1 MMLALSVSVTKRQK
15 LRKIKRL
22 IQTIEN
28 VSHAVCRC
36 RTNKSPREGAFVRW
50 RGRRDDRSADLV
62 VVQQPAKFTKTL
74 ISLEF
79 ARCASVFYPH
89 LYPHDGSPALRV
101 APQQLSLS

>member
-1 MMLALSVSVTKRQK
+1 MLALSVSVTKRQK

-28 VSHAVCRC
+28 VSHAACRC

-62 VVQQPAKFTKTL
+62 VVHLHNNGFIVLFFITIFFMKKFFTPT
-74 ISLEF
+74 F
-79 ARCASVFYPH
+79 THRHA
-89 LYPHDGSPALRV
+89 ALR
-101 APQQLSLS
+101 